1 LPAAQLVQSSFAIRL
16 GGGCL
21 TGSPNQLLVVQELAF
36 AHAAKWR
43 QRLSLCSGWIAVCL
57 PFGWQEETK
66 ENNQH
71 GVDPT
76 TRFNASLI
84 GNVAVVNG
92 AYRPVLTEQAGHR
105 QRWRFLN
112 AGGISSWI

>member
-1 LPAAQLVQSSFAIRL
+1 MQSSFAIRL

-36 AHAAKWR
+36 APAAKWR
-43 QRLSLCSGWIAVCL
+43 QRLPLCSGWIAVCL